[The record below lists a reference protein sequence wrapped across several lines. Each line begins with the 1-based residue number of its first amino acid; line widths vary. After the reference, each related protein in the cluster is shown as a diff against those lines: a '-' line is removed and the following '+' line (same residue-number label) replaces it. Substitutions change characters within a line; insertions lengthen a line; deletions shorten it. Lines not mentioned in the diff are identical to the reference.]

1 LAIGTDWFR
10 WGAAMSTKALEHSA
24 VPSHTERRRS
34 GRLKV
39 VAPLTVT
46 WYDPDQR
53 HWSEYGE
60 TQDVSFHGALLRLRR
75 SLSPG
80 QVVRLIHNRTV
91 DEGMLA
97 QVVRCGPPSAGGWSS
112 VAVKLAVPGN
122 GF

>member
-1 LAIGTDWFR
+1 
-10 WGAAMSTKALEHSA
+10 MSTQAMEHGA
-24 VPSHTERRRS
+24 VPSKTERRRS
-34 GRLKV
+34 RRLKV

-46 WYDPDQR
+46 WYDQDQA

-75 SLSPG
+75 SLTPG
-80 QVVRLIHNRTV
+80 QVVRLKHNCAV

-97 QVVRCGPPSAGGWSS
+97 QVVRCGPPRPGGWSS